1 MQNYRRNKMT
11 DEQRARYKEL
21 NRQTAAAK
29 RLELKQNEVVIRDR
43 NNLRQQKCRLLKKI
57 PSSEKKFKILLK
69 SAIKVAENSP
79 RKMQILKD
87 TVATFR
93 SVGSEKQSKSKV
105 SVLQLQFLRKSNRVK
120 KTSGSC

>member
-1 MQNYRRNKMT
+1 MT

-43 NNLRQQKCRLLKKI
+43 NNLHQKKCRLLKKI

-87 TVATFR
+87 TGNFQICR
-93 SVGSEKQSKSKV
+93 
-105 SVLQLQFLRKSNRVK
+105 F
-120 KTSGSC
+120 